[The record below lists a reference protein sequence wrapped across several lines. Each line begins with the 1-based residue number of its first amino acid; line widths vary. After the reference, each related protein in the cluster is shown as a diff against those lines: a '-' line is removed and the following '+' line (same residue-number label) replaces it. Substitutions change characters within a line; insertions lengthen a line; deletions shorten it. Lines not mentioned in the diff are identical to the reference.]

1 MAINRR
7 KAHRKAK
14 RRAERRRRKEL
25 AAAGLDE
32 NGINGTAAE
41 AALKDKITELD
52 EKHRTKKKR
61 DGHVGF
67 SRTKVKRWASGL
79 RRRKGEPEP
88 TIEVIQEEPPEEPP
102 EDPPERVKSPSL
114 HTISDVMA
122 GDTTDSDTPDSS
134 RPTEPSPE
142 TSQET
147 MEGPY
152 LPPEYRPASV
162 HSAGESRPR
171 RSSGDVTTD
180 KTRAPGYYPAPA
192 TRDTEEAMEVV
203 SRAEGKRPLPPPQE
217 EVRHIATD
225 DKRVL
230 EQMRLGA
237 SAPPVVGESEAG
249 PSAPHVEVDQDG
261 FELADEIEVEPEVV
275 PLHPDIPAPPQ
286 PTVQRAFSHLAPSA
300 PPSSPPSSQIEVPS
314 APPAPSSQ
322 PSSPPV
328 PSAPPLPEDEEDR
341 QDTPEASA
349 PTFVVDTVAEDGE
362 LASEQP
368 APEPGPR
375 VFLPKYE
382 P

>member
-14 RRAERRRRKEL
+14 RRAERKRRKEL

-41 AALKDKITELD
+41 AALKDKLSELD
-52 EKHRTKKKR
+52 EKHRTKKRRNGNVSVSK
-61 DGHVGF
+61 
-67 SRTKVKRWASGL
+67 TKVKRWANGL
-79 RRRKGEPEP
+79 RRRKGEETINVIEEEP
-88 TIEVIQEEPPEEPP
+88 TQP
-102 EDPPERVKSPSL
+102 KTPSL

-122 GDTTDSDTPDSS
+122 GDTTSS
-134 RPTEPSPE
+134 ESPRSSSPTEPSPE

-147 MEGPY
+147 MEGPF

-162 HSAGESRPR
+162 HSQRAGGSRQR
-171 RSSGDVTTD
+171 EAEETGSSTMD

-192 TRDTEEAMEVV
+192 TRDGEEAMEVV

-237 SAPPVVGESEAG
+237 SAPPASDEAEAG

-261 FELADEIEVEPEVV
+261 FERADDIDMSPVMPPTA

-286 PTVQRAFSHLAPSA
+286 PTLQRFDSPPMPSA
-300 PPSSPPSSQIEVPS
+300 PPVAAPLDTPS
-314 APPAPSSQ
+314 APPAPPSE
-322 PSSPPV
+322 PSSPPA
-328 PSAPPLPEDEEDR
+328 PSAPPLLEEPVPE
-341 QDTPEASA
+341 PSA
-349 PTFVVDTVAEDGE
+349 PTFTPEEDGE
-362 LASEQP
+362 LESEQP
-368 APEPGPR
+368 HAEPEVPR
-375 VFLPKYE
+375 LFLPKYE